1 MVKDYEQ
8 LFNQIEALEPPQALL
23 GKIMLR
29 LEQEKKLVII
39 KRRVA
44 FFSAGLIFSVLALIP
59 AFKMV
64 WDGVASSGFTQFLSL
79 LFTDSGVVMAYWQSF
94 GLTLLESLPVF
105 SIIIF
110 LVIIFTLLD
119 SVIFLSKNIKII
131 HNLKLI

>member
-1 MVKDYEQ
+1 MAKDYEQ
-8 LFNQIEALEPPQALL
+8 LFSQIEALEPPPALL
-23 GKIMLR
+23 GKVMLH
-29 LEQEKKLVII
+29 LEREKKLVII
-39 KRRVA
+39 KRKVA
-44 FFSAGLIFSVLALIP
+44 LFSAGLIFSVLALIP

-94 GLTLLESLPVF
+94 GLTLLESLPVL

-110 LVIIFTLLD
+110 LAIIFILLE
-119 SVIFLSKNIKII
+119 SVRFLSKNIRII